1 MSVKVLTCSLI
12 ASTMLVGVLHAAA
25 PEIPLLDAIR
35 KTDRAAVRT
44 LLKQT
49 DVNSTEADGTTALHW
64 ATHLDDL
71 ETVQLL
77 LQAGANVAARNR
89 FGSTPL
95 GLACLNG
102 NSAMIETLLKAGAD
116 VNATVGEG
124 ETPLMTAA
132 RTGKLDAVKV
142 LLNRGA
148 NVNMKEGWRGQ
159 TALMWAA
166 AEGYAPVIR
175 LLVEKGADLHA
186 RSNGGFTPL
195 LFAAREG
202 KIDAVQTLL
211 ALGADLNDALP
222 VSRRNAAADPP
233 AVPEKGSNA
242 LLLAAGNAHYELA
255 AILLDRGSDPNAA
268 PQGWT
273 ALHQISWVRKA
284 GIAGSNDP
292 APEGSGN
299 MTSLEFV
306 RKLVAKGANV
316 NSLVT
321 KRPPAG
327 VTELNMIGGTP
338 LFLAART
345 ADAEL
350 MQLLVDLGADPSLR
364 NADETTTLMAAAG
377 VGTRAPGE
385 DPGTESEMVEAVKL
399 ALDLGNNV
407 NSVDKNGETAMHG
420 AAAKFAAS
428 IVQLLAA
435 NGAKSQIW
443 NQKNKKGYTPLSIAQ
458 GVQRGMNV
466 VGHPAT
472 ADAIRKALADDSL
485 VR

>member
-1 MSVKVLTCSLI
+1 
-12 ASTMLVGVLHAAA
+12 MLVGVLHAAA

-443 NQKNKKGYTPLSIAQ
+443 NQKNKKGYTPLNIAQ

>member
-1 MSVKVLTCSLI
+1 
-12 ASTMLVGVLHAAA
+12 
-25 PEIPLLDAIR
+25 
-35 KTDRAAVRT
+35 
-44 LLKQT
+44 
-49 DVNSTEADGTTALHW
+49 
-64 ATHLDDL
+64 
-71 ETVQLL
+71 
-77 LQAGANVAARNR
+77 
-89 FGSTPL
+89 
-95 GLACLNG
+95 
-102 NSAMIETLLKAGAD
+102 
-116 VNATVGEG
+116 
-124 ETPLMTAA
+124 
-132 RTGKLDAVKV
+132 
-142 LLNRGA
+142 
-148 NVNMKEGWRGQ
+148 
-159 TALMWAA
+159 
-166 AEGYAPVIR
+166 
-175 LLVEKGADLHA
+175 
-186 RSNGGFTPL
+186 
-195 LFAAREG
+195 
-202 KIDAVQTLL
+202 
-211 ALGADLNDALP
+211 
-222 VSRRNAAADPP
+222 
-233 AVPEKGSNA
+233 
-242 LLLAAGNAHYELA
+242 
-255 AILLDRGSDPNAA
+255 
-268 PQGWT
+268 
-273 ALHQISWVRKA
+273 VRKA